1 MNVAEE
7 RLNASLADIAAS
19 LRRIADVLTEREI
32 GTVRTPGADTP
43 PPHPVHEWIKNTG
56 TRPVGADVVV
66 DLRFQCGEIVPKA
79 LAGGWEWKIYF
90 GGDGIKE
97 WRLPVEDAR

>member
-7 RLNASLADIAAS
+7 RLNASLADIATS

-56 TRPVGADVVV
+56 TRPVRADVVV
-66 DLRFQCGEIVPKA
+66 EVRFQCGETGPKVP
-79 LAGGWEWKIYF
+79 AGGWEWKIF
-90 GGDGIKE
+90 DGGFCIKE